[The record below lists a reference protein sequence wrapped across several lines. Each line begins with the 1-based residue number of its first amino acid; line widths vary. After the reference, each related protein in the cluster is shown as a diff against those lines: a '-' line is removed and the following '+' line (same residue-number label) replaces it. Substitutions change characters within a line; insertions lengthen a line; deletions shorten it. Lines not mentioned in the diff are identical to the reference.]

1 MKSIFQMYSKYQFWS
16 QFFSS
21 LKEKDFQHRAAIFQ
35 SFQKSQIPIRF
46 NKNSIRQFWLFCFF
60 IPDEFQLILMGLTVT
75 PTRWS
80 TCCFKLKTFHKKVMP
95 YSEFSHFLLNCFG
108 MRTMHS
114 AKAKALSGEFSV
126 RQAHREVVKIK
137 EIFFL
142 LGFSLEVHLEDMF

>member
-1 MKSIFQMYSKYQFWS
+1 MFFFLESHHINFFAKTFSLGLQYHIFLEISNSDKIQQKFYQTA
-16 QFFSS
+16 
-21 LKEKDFQHRAAIFQ
+21 LAIL
-35 SFQKSQIPIRF
+35 S
-46 NKNSIRQFWLFCFF
+46 F

-75 PTRWS
+75 TTRWS

-142 LGFSLEVHLEDMF
+142 LGFSLEVHLEPQDKIKPRRIEHL